1 MDYSE
6 ANQRLKVDIF
16 DNQCASVGRLRPNES
31 HTKDEAGHN
40 TERAQLRQ
48 FLRCVELR
56 LEKGESLL
64 KRTKRTARLVY
75 TSTSQIKVEIEFD
88 WPSQLADLLSYENS
102 LRSDHIRRTLQI
114 VAQEN
119 QNETV
124 AMKRLAEKGN
134 EDAVAV
140 KIITIVTL
148 VYLPANAVAVGPKS
162 STL

>member
-1 MDYSE
+1 LRVLEEKLLDAVMALKCTANTIRGLMDYSE

-31 HTKDEAGHN
+31 HTKDDAGHN

-88 WPSQLADLLSYENS
+88 
-102 LRSDHIRRTLQI
+102 
-114 VAQEN
+114 
-119 QNETV
+119 
-124 AMKRLAEKGN
+124 
-134 EDAVAV
+134 
-140 KIITIVTL
+140 
-148 VYLPANAVAVGPKS
+148 
-162 STL
+162 